1 MGGWGIFGIV
11 VGAIVLLI
19 VILAMIP
26 VNVILDVAN
35 TDIKV
40 TLKCLFVKKVLYP
53 EKKKGDKKK
62 DKKAIKKKTEE
73 KKEESEQES
82 KSLSELIDFIADI
95 REVASEVLKKLGNHI
110 KLKVEEYDILV
121 AGFDA
126 SVIAMLY
133 GGLQLVFGNLF
144 AVLEGCK
151 WFSVSN
157 KCKGVHAD
165 FLEEK
170 AKAKFLLKA
179 SMNAVGVII
188 VLMPVATK
196 YLKENKGEKN
206 RGK

>member
-11 VGAIVLLI
+11 VGAIILLL
-19 VILAMIP
+19 VILAIIP
-26 VNVILDVAN
+26 VNVVLDVTN
-35 TDIKV
+35 TGIKV
-40 TLKCLFVKKVLYP
+40 TLKCLFVKKELYP
-53 EKKKGDKKK
+53 QKKTDKKK
-62 DKKAIKKKTEE
+62 DKKAVKKKTEE

-82 KSLSELIDFIADI
+82 KSLSELIDFISDI

-110 KLKVEEYDILV
+110 KLKIEEYDILV

-179 SMNAVGVII
+179 SMNAMGAII